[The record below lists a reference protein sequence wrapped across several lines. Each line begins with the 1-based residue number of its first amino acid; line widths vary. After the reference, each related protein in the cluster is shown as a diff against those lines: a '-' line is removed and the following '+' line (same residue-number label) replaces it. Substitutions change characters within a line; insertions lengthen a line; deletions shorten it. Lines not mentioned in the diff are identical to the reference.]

1 VREALLLKVRQE
13 LWRAP
18 AKAVGATPAATPPR
32 PHPAA
37 EAGRRLFFMDNLRV
51 ALTVLI
57 VLQHTSFAYAAGNWW
72 YFTDSRQEPLLAA
85 FFVVNRSFRMSLFF
99 LIAGYFMPYVC
110 DRKGARPYLKD
121 RFRRFGLP
129 ILAFLGLIFPLLMY
143 AYYIHFRNYPPIDF
157 GTYFYRIY
165 CGVGGHK
172 PRHWGGP
179 TWPDRQIGHLWFIE
193 MLLVYASIY
202 AGWRALRPHLPLSR
216 LGRLAPPSLPVLLPL
231 ILGVAALSFWV
242 RLDHPIYTWG
252 AYLGILQISLADL
265 PRDLACFVL
274 GVLAYRNDWLLGL
287 PKATGYGWL
296 ALGLLGA
303 LVFVISDFAGVPF
316 FSAGGRD
323 LHAVIYPLWET
334 LTCFGF
340 CFGLPTLFR
349 EHLDIRTPLLER
361 LSRASY
367 GVYVLHL
374 PLVVALQYALS
385 HADLPAFAK
394 FLVVGA
400 VAVPTSFLLVLL
412 LRRSRKMRAVF

>member
-1 VREALLLKVRQE
+1 VREALLLKRREQAAPV
-13 LWRAP
+13 AP
-18 AKAVGATPAATPPR
+18 AAEARAAAPPR
-32 PHPAA
+32 GHPAA
-37 EAGRRLFFMDNLRV
+37 AAGRRLFFMDNLRV

-57 VLQHTSFAYAAGNWW
+57 VLQHASFGYALGNWW
-72 YFTDSRQEPLLAA
+72 YYTDSRQEPLLAS

-110 DRKGARPYLKD
+110 DRKGARQYLKD

-129 ILAFLGLIFPLLMY
+129 ILAFLALVFPVLMY
-143 AYYIHFRNYPPIDF
+143 AYYVNFRNYPPLDF
-157 GTYFYRIY
+157 TTYVYRIY

-179 TWPDRQIGHLWFIE
+179 DWPDRQIGHLWFIE

-202 AGWRALRPHLPLSR
+202 AGWRALRPHLRLPR
-216 LGRLAPPSLPVLLPL
+216 LGRLAPPRLTVLLPL
-231 ILGVAALSFWV
+231 ILGVAALSFWI
-242 RLDHPIYTWG
+242 RLDHPIYSWG

-287 PKATGYGWL
+287 PKATGYRWL
-296 ALGLLGA
+296 ALGVAGA
-303 LVFVISDFAGVPF
+303 LVFVVSDLAGVSF

-323 LHAVIYPLWET
+323 LRAVLYPLWET

-349 EHLDIRTPLLER
+349 EHLDIRNLLLER

-374 PLVVALQYALS
+374 PLVVALQYALAR
-385 HADLPAFAK
+385 ADLPGLAK
-394 FLVVGA
+394 FLIIGA
-400 VAVPTSFLLVLL
+400 ITVPMSFLLVLL
-412 LRRSRKMRAVF
+412 LRRWHPMRAVF